1 MKRKVLVGAIAGM
14 ALLIASSSA
23 AFAQDCFIIS
33 RSDRGSQ
40 QAGSHSSVWGA
51 FALHD
56 LLTAPVDPNDEEN
69 SGLGCSDDAADAIVA
84 QVKALGLPT
93 VLSTRID
100 TVIGENSS
108 NPNLGDGKGLEHFG
122 ESPYFNT
129 VFETAVAYEQ
139 ANPGSCTAL
148 A

>member
-1 MKRKVLVGAIAGM
+1 MIRKLLVGGIAGM

-40 QAGSHSSVWGA
+40 QAGTHSSVWGA
-51 FALHD
+51 FSLHD
-56 LLTAPVDPNDEEN
+56 LLVAPPDPEDPEQGGPE
-69 SGLGCSDDAADAIVA
+69 CSSAAADAIVA

-100 TVIGENSS
+100 KVIGGNSS
-108 NPNLGDGKGLEHFG
+108 NPNLGNGKGLEHFG
-122 ESPYFNT
+122 ETPYFNT
-129 VFETAVAYEQ
+129 VME
-139 ANPGSCTAL
+139 
-148 A
+148 